1 MRRKLVSV
9 TCAAIVGPLL
19 HAAAHAAPPSNP
31 SPTSQTRTYV
41 SGTGSDNNPCT
52 VSSPCK
58 TFQAALALTVAGG
71 EIYVLN
77 SANYG
82 SVTINKSVSITSEGA
97 VAGVLA
103 TSGTAIAINA
113 GPNDVINLRGLIID
127 GGNSGAVGIHYTSGQ
142 SLNIQKTTVRNFSNV
157 GVSFT
162 PTVSSTI
169 SASELTV
176 TGNKN
181 NGILI
186 STAATSSAVSG
197 VLSKI
202 MSTKNGVGILVNGL
216 TANVTVTDSV
226 SSNNDYGIGGGGSA
240 VMVRNSTL
248 SSNAVGL
255 TADQSA
261 IVRIG
266 QSTITANGVGSTAT
280 NGGLVQ
286 SYGNNNIVGNTSNG
300 TLTSTLTLQ

>member
-1 MRRKLVSV
+1 V

-19 HAAAHAAPPSNP
+19 HAAAYAAPPNSAP
-31 SPTSQTRTYV
+31 SPQTRTYV
-41 SGTGSDNNPCT
+41 SGTGSDSNPCT

-82 SVTINKSVSITSEGA
+82 AVTINKSVSITSEGA

-103 TSGTAIAINA
+103 TSGAAIAINA
-113 GPNDVINLRGLIID
+113 GPNDVINLRGLVID
-127 GGNSGAVGIHYTSGQ
+127 GGNSGSTGIQFTAGQ
-142 SLNIQKTTVRNFSNV
+142 SLNIQKTTVRNFTNA

-162 PTVSSTI
+162 PTTASTI
-169 SASELTV
+169 SASELIV
-176 TGNKN
+176 TGNAN
-181 NGILI
+181 NGIMI
-186 STAATSSAVSG
+186 STASASTAVSG
-197 VLSKI
+197 VLSKV
-202 MSTKNGVGILVNGL
+202 MSTKNGVGILINGS
-216 TANVTVTDSV
+216 TANVTMTDSV
-226 SSNNDYGIGGGGSA
+226 SSNNNYGVGSSASA

>member
-9 TCAAIVGPLL
+9 TCAALVGPLL
-19 HAAAHAAPPSNP
+19 QAAAYAAPPNS
-31 SPTSQTRTYV
+31 SPTPQTRTYV
-41 SGTGSDNNPCT
+41 SGTGSDNNACT
-52 VSSPCK
+52 VSAPCK

-103 TSGTAIAINA
+103 TSGTAIAISA
-113 GPNDVINLRGLIID
+113 GPNDVINLRGLVID
-127 GGNSGAVGIHYTSGQ
+127 GGNSGTVGIHFTSGQ
-142 SLNIQKTTVRNFSNV
+142 SLNVQKTTVRNFSNV

-162 PTVSSTI
+162 PTMSSTI

-186 STAATSSAVSG
+186 STAATSSPVSG

-216 TANVTVTDSV
+216 TANVTITDSV

-248 SSNAVGL
+248 SSNAIGL

-266 QSTITANGVGSTAT
+266 QSTITANGTGSTAT

>member
-1 MRRKLVSV
+1 MRSKLVSV
-9 TCAAIVGPLL
+9 TCAAVVGPLL
-19 HAAAHAAPPSNP
+19 HAAAYAAPPS
-31 SPTSQTRTYV
+31 STPTPQTRTYV

-52 VSSPCK
+52 VASPCK

-82 SVTINKSVSITSEGA
+82 AVTINKSVSITSEGA

-103 TSGTAIAINA
+103 TSGAAIAINA
-113 GPNDVINLRGLIID
+113 GPNDVINLRGLVID
-127 GGNSGAVGIHYTSGQ
+127 GGNSGSTGIQFTSGQ
-142 SLNIQKTTVRNFSNV
+142 ALNIQKTTVRNFTNA

-162 PTVSSTI
+162 PTTASTI
-169 SASELTV
+169 SASELIV
-176 TGNKN
+176 TGNAN
-181 NGILI
+181 NGIMI
-186 STAATSSAVSG
+186 STASASTAVSG
-197 VLSKI
+197 VLSKV
-202 MSTKNGVGILVNGL
+202 MSTKNGVGVLINGS
-216 TANVTVTDSV
+216 TANVTMTDSV
-226 SSNNDYGIGGGGSA
+226 SSNNNYGVGSSASA

-248 SSNAVGL
+248 SSNAIGL

-300 TLTSTLTLQ
+300 TLTSTLALQ

>member
-19 HAAAHAAPPSNP
+19 HAAAYAAPPSAP
-31 SPTSQTRTYV
+31 PTPQTRTYV
-41 SGTGSDNNPCT
+41 SGTGSDSNACT
-52 VSSPCK
+52 VSAPCK

-82 SVTINKSVSITSEGA
+82 AVTINKSVSITSEGA

-103 TSGTAIAINA
+103 TSGVAVSINA
-113 GPNDVINLRGLIID
+113 GPNDVVNLRGLVID
-127 GGNSGAVGIHYTSGQ
+127 GGNSGSMGVQFTAGQ
-142 SLNIQKTTVRNFSNV
+142 ALNIQKTTVRNFTNA

-162 PTVSSTI
+162 PTTASTI
-169 SASELTV
+169 SASELIV
-176 TGNKN
+176 TGNAN
-181 NGILI
+181 NGIMI
-186 STAATSSAVSG
+186 SSASTAVSG
-197 VLSKI
+197 VLSKV
-202 MSTKNGVGILVNGL
+202 MSTKNGVGVLINGS
-216 TANVTVTDSV
+216 TANVTMTDSV
-226 SSNNDYGIGGGGSA
+226 SSNNNYGVGSSASA

-300 TLTSTLTLQ
+300 TLSSTLTLQ

>member
-19 HAAAHAAPPSNP
+19 HAAAYAAPPQAPP
-31 SPTSQTRTYV
+31 SPQTRTYV
-41 SGTGSDNNPCT
+41 SGTGSDSNACT
-52 VSSPCK
+52 VSAPCK

-82 SVTINKSVSITSEGA
+82 AVTINKSVSITSEGA

-103 TSGTAIAINA
+103 TSGAAIAINA
-113 GPNDVINLRGLIID
+113 GPNDVINLRGLVID
-127 GGNSGAVGIHYTSGQ
+127 GGNTGSTGIQFTAGQ
-142 SLNIQKTTVRNFSNV
+142 ALNIQKTTVRNFTNA

-162 PTVSSTI
+162 PTTASTI
-169 SASELTV
+169 SASELIV
-176 TGNKN
+176 TGNAN
-181 NGILI
+181 NGIMI
-186 STAATSSAVSG
+186 SSASSAVSG
-197 VLSKI
+197 VLSKV
-202 MSTKNGVGILVNGL
+202 MSTKNGVGVLINGA

-226 SSNNDYGIGGGGSA
+226 SSNNNYGVGSSASA

-300 TLTSTLTLQ
+300 TLTSTLALQ